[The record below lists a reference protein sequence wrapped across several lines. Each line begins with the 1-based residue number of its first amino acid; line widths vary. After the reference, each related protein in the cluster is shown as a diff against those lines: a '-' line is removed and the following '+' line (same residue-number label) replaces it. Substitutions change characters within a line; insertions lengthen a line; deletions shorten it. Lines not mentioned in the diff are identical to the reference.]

1 MRHIII
7 GNSYAGINAVESIRE
22 IDKDGE
28 IIMISEEPY
37 RAYARPLI
45 AYYLSGR
52 VADSD
57 MYYREPAFYKKHR
70 IRLFTGERVGSI
82 DTEKQ
87 NISLDNGTSFRY
99 DRLLI
104 STGGKPS
111 VTKMEGF
118 NARNIFT
125 FTRWDDAKKI
135 RKFAKREK
143 RGIVLGGG
151 LIGVKAAE
159 GLNACGVK
167 VMMVISSPRIL
178 SLVLDEISGEIVN
191 NHLRRSGIK
200 TIIGHSVKDILT
212 NPKGDAY
219 GVILDNNKRLECDIL
234 IVAKGVRPNID
245 FIKNTSI
252 HIKRGIVVDRQMR
265 TNIKNIYAAGDVAE
279 AWDILNNRNSVI
291 AIAPLACEQGRVAGF
306 NMAGVERFYSGGIG
320 MNSIEVA
327 GLTVM
332 TLGISNTMN
341 GNTEIKHFHK
351 GRLYR
356 KLMFY
361 ENRLAGA
368 ILVGDVRY
376 GGILTHLIR
385 SQADIKD
392 IKKELIDYALKTG
405 EFISLG
411 TGLGRN

>member
-28 IIMISEEPY
+28 IIMISDEPY
-37 RAYARPLI
+37 RAYSRPLI

-52 VADSD
+52 VTDSD
-57 MYYREPAFYKKHR
+57 MYYREPTFYKKHR
-70 IRLFTGERVGSI
+70 IRLFTGERVGGI
-82 DTEKQ
+82 DIEKQ
-87 NISLDNGTSFRY
+87 NISLENGTSFRY
-99 DRLLI
+99 ERLLI

-111 VTKMEGF
+111 VLKIKGF
-118 NARNIFT
+118 NARNVFT
-125 FTRWDDAKKI
+125 FTKWDDAKKI

-143 RGIVLGGG
+143 KGIVLGGG

-178 SLVLDEISGEIVN
+178 SLVLDETAGKIVN

-200 TIIGHSVKDILT
+200 TIVGHFVKDILT
-212 NPKGDAY
+212 NPKGDVC

-234 IVAKGVRPNID
+234 IIAKGVRPNID

-252 HIKRGIVVDRQMR
+252 HINRGIIVDRQMR

-279 AWDILNNRNSVI
+279 AWDILNNKNSVI
-291 AIAPLACEQGRVAGF
+291 AIAPLACEQGKIAGF

-320 MNSIEVA
+320 MNSIVVA
-327 GLTVM
+327 GLPVM
-332 TLGISNTMN
+332 TFGVSNTVN
-341 GNTEIKHFHK
+341 GNTEIKYFHK

-356 KLMFY
+356 KLVFHK
-361 ENRLAGA
+361 NRLAGA

-376 GGILTHLIR
+376 GGVLTHLIR
-385 SQADIKD
+385 SQSDIKD
-392 IKKELIDYALKTG
+392 IKKELVDYTLKTG
-405 EFISLG
+405 EFISPSMG
-411 TGLGRN
+411 FSHN